1 MNKCNYIYTTSEN
14 SGCRLTGWKTNSYS
28 EWENQQLSIGYSH
41 RLFPCEGKNYFQYAG
56 VREHIR
62 SP

>member
-28 EWENQQLSIGYSH
+28 EWENQQLSIGYS
-41 RLFPCEGKNYFQYAG
+41 R
-56 VREHIR
+56 VREKITFDMLEFENIYDCHTIQN
-62 SP
+62 